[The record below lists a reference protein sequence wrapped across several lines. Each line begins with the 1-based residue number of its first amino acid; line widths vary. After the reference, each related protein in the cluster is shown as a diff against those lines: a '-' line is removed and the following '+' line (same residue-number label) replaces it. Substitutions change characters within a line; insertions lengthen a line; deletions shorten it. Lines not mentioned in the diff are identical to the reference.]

1 MAMHECEA
9 YWQDFLRR
17 PKEQRAQREEQKQ
30 LQKEAADRMAALR
43 DAKVKEVEA
52 ALAGCTPDQ
61 QQLLRPI
68 FGASGLLEL
77 LHDCL
82 LRSGRDL
89 NVFSRR
95 IESEQPLASRIL
107 QKAAEYERDP
117 EACTWSCILGVRRK
131 YRHLSHNEALL
142 LPVALAGPLPS
153 LCYSVVK
160 KDDDDSS

>member
-1 MAMHECEA
+1 
-9 YWQDFLRR
+9 
-17 PKEQRAQREEQKQ
+17 
-30 LQKEAADRMAALR
+30 MAALR
-43 DAKVKEVEA
+43 EAKVKEVEA

-68 FGASGLLEL
+68 LGAPGLLEL

-82 LRSGRDL
+82 LRSDRDL

-117 EACTWSCILGVRRK
+117 EACTRLCLLALK
-131 YRHLSHNEALL
+131 EA
-142 LPVALAGPLPS
+142 
-153 LCYSVVK
+153 
-160 KDDDDSS
+160 